1 MKMKKTNYA
10 AIGVLMLSGAMVL
23 SACGGSTSTA
33 ASAPAAAS
41 AAAPA
46 ASAAA
51 PAASAAAPAEAMVI
65 GVSFDKMITF
75 REGEKAAIEAAAKEL
90 GVTLDFQV
98 AEEDAQRQS
107 SQIEAM
113 IANGD
118 KAIVSI
124 PWDIEAVKADI
135 DAANAAG
142 VPFVTFDQA
151 PSDPSWVP
159 FHVGGDPYADGAAA
173 GKFYCTTAGGKD
185 FTLLE
190 FQGGLN
196 NDNGINRSKGL
207 NDVIA
212 KDCPNVKIVAQIP
225 TEWKPEPALAGTE
238 NTLAKFPKLNGIYS
252 PTDGLLPAIFSA
264 LDKVGRNVKVGENGH
279 VVIVSID
286 GDSGACKALKDKLI
300 DLDLVTPLPQM
311 TKDALAAGIA
321 LAKGEAAPSPALKK
335 IPGLEVTPANL
346 AENEASVWG
355 CSVG

>member
-1 MKMKKTNYA
+1 MKKMNFSA
-10 AIGVLMLSGAMVL
+10 LGVVIVSGAMVL
-23 SACGGSTSTA
+23 SACGGSSSSTEA
-33 ASAPAAAS
+33 TSAPVE
-41 AAAPA
+41 
-46 ASAAA
+46 
-51 PAASAAAPAEAMVI
+51 SAAAPAESAAAPAEEMVI
-65 GVSFDKMITF
+65 GVSFDKMIAF

-113 IANGD
+113 IANGA
-118 KAIVSI
+118 KGIVSI

-135 DAANAAG
+135 DAAGAAG

-151 PSDPSWVP
+151 PSDPSWVS

-173 GKFYCTTAGGKD
+173 GKFYCETAGGKD

-238 NTLAKFPKLNGIYS
+238 NTLAKYPALDGIYS

-264 LDKVGRNVKVGENGH
+264 LDKVGRNVKVGEDGH

-286 GDSGACKALKDKLI
+286 GDSGACKALREGLI

-311 TKDALAAGIA
+311 TKDALAAAVDQANG
-321 LAKGEAAPSPALKK
+321 KAAPSPALKK
-335 IPGLEVTPANL
+335 IAGLEVTPANL

-355 CSVG
+355 CSGA